1 MLSSVKIDRNVIH
14 ISSHSPFSWNRLSL
28 FQEAYSFF
36 FSLNFFAVCAVS
48 DRISES
54 DIIFFFFVY
63 CHFSWFLIS
72 VSGQL
77 STTFSEGAQ
86 GICHFTCGYNV
97 SLLAVVHHSLWLG
110 SDRSSRSDIFLFVC
124 LQVTSLAQGICH
136 FTCIFFKFSLWA
148 VVHHSLWGALTGAQ
162 GVTFVSL
169 LMSICP
175 WLFIF
180 SLWAVV
186 HHSLWGVDRYN
197 PFRSR
202 LSGSPWTV

>member
-1 MLSSVKIDRNVIH
+1 MLCSVKIDRNAIH

-36 FSLNFFAVCAVS
+36 LPVCAVS
-48 DRISES
+48 ISAVDRNSES
-54 DIIFFFFVY
+54 DIIFYFFVH
-63 CHFSWFLIS
+63 CHFSWFLFS

-77 STTFSEGAQ
+77 STTVSEGAQ

-169 LMSICP
+169 
-175 WLFIF
+175 
-180 SLWAVV
+180 
-186 HHSLWGVDRYN
+186 
-197 PFRSR
+197 
-202 LSGSPWTV
+202 

>member
-1 MLSSVKIDRNVIH
+1 MLKLIEMSYTFPHTLPFLGTGSSCFKKH
-14 ISSHSPFSWNRLSL
+14 IPFSFNL
-28 FQEAYSFF
+28 FF
-36 FSLNFFAVCAVS
+36 FFAVCAVS

-162 GVTFVSL
+162 EVTFVSL
-169 LMSICP
+169 LMSICHFT

-186 HHSLWGVDRYN
+186 HHSLWGVDRN
-197 PFRSR
+197 NSFQSR
-202 LSGSPWTV
+202 LSRSPRKV

>member
-1 MLSSVKIDRNVIH
+1 MLCSVKIDRNVIH

-28 FQEAYSFF
+28 FQEAYYFFFSSFF
-36 FSLNFFAVCAVS
+36 FTWFFFLFVVFAVSISAV
-48 DRISES
+48 DRNSES

-148 VVHHSLWGALTGAQ
+148 VVHHSLWG
-162 GVTFVSL
+162 
-169 LMSICP
+169 
-175 WLFIF
+175 
-180 SLWAVV
+180 
-186 HHSLWGVDRYN
+186 VDRNN